1 MSALLSFISIL
12 STSTWL
18 FHHFYCVVI
27 RLSQMQ
33 ESRPW
38 HDCRDG
44 ELPMGSFRQG
54 GTGTTVETGSY
65 RWEVSG
71 RRGATDGKFSADRE
85 LPMGSFRQGGTGTTV
100 QTGSYRWEVSDREVL
115 AGSHCW
121 AITAREVL
129 EDSHCWAIIAGE
141 VLEDSHW

>member
-44 ELPMGSFRQG
+44 
-54 GTGTTVETGSY
+54 
-65 RWEVSG
+65 
-71 RRGATDGKFSADRE
+71 E